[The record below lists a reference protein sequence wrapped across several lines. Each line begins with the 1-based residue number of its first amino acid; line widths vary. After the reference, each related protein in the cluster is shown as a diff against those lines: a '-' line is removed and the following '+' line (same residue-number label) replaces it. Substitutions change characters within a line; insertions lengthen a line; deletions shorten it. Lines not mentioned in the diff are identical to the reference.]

1 MGSAIKRREIT
12 IEQKI
17 ERGDRRLDEALEKL
31 DEIVEFKVADRL
43 SVKEFNKKVQAL
55 NYMRKLHKYANM
67 EVLH

>member
-1 MGSAIKRREIT
+1 MDSAIKRREIT

-17 ERGDRRLDEALEKL
+17 ERGDRRLDEALERL
-31 DEIVEFKVADRL
+31 DEIEEFKVADRL

-67 EVLH
+67 QALH

>member
-1 MGSAIKRREIT
+1 
-12 IEQKI
+12 
-17 ERGDRRLDEALEKL
+17 LDEALEKL